1 VTSNHILER
10 PRIICDFE
18 TYSDLDVR
26 DVGAW
31 RYAEHESTEIL
42 CLSYGYAGQK
52 KNIWTPGMEFPQFV
66 IDHIN
71 AGHPIEAHNCQF
83 ERAIWFNILSA
94 KFGVP
99 NPRCWIDTMA
109 SCAYR
114 GLPLGLDEVGSVLD
128 LPVKKDKEGKA
139 LIQKLCKPR
148 KPTKK
153 DPSTR
158 NRDPDLLQKL
168 YDYCIRD
175 SEAEDM
181 LGHTI
186 GDLTPDEFSTWVMD
200 QRINRRGVY
209 VDMEA
214 VLAALHIVN
223 TITENLESE
232 LQKLT
237 KDPTTGEPMV
247 KSGSEVAKIGA
258 WCETQ
263 GVKLPN
269 LQAGTVEDFIK
280 GLYYPIPDNVKRVL
294 EIRQQL
300 SRASAKKLIKFR
312 DCTCVNG
319 RIHGLLQYH
328 GAGTGRWAGRLVQP
342 QNFPRGSIKDIDL
355 LIATIK
361 LREADILALHY
372 GDPMEAIASALR
384 GMFIATPGKTFYVAD
399 FAAIEARVVMWL
411 AGQMDALEAF
421 AKFDRGEGPDI
432 YCVTASKIYKR
443 PIDKKKDPDERQL
456 GKITVLGCFGPE
468 TKVLTDHGVKAI
480 VDVSTDDRVW
490 DGIEWVRHQ
499 GVVDQGLRETI
510 DLMGVDVTP
519 EHRILVGPEWVPAI
533 TVAGPNGSIRCRALE
548 TGSENL
554 PSSDSYPKPSIF
566 QTDDKSGLCKE
577 ESKSLKR
584 VYDIALAGP
593 RNRFTIITGQG
604 PLIVHNCGYQMSGPK
619 LQQQALDSYGVE
631 ITLDMANLMVATFRG
646 DYAEVPMLWKK
657 LEDGAAKAI
666 RFKRTEMIRSP
677 NGVEIV
683 FAYETDKA
691 GNWLSM
697 QLPNGRKLWYFEPG
711 LEPREVQYTDKET
724 GEPKS
729 FTKDSIYYQG
739 RNNKKGG
746 AWGRVYTYGGMLT
759 ENAVQAIARD
769 LMVAAMRR
777 VEKAGFEI
785 VMSVHDEV
793 VAEAEPGR
801 DIHEFEKLVAG
812 PNPAWAKGCPVAA
825 EAWTGKRYRK

>member
-1 VTSNHILER
+1 MHILDR

-18 TYSDLDVR
+18 TFSELDVR
-26 DVGAW
+26 DCGAW
-31 RYAEHESTEIL
+31 RYSEHESTEVL
-42 CLSYGYAGQK
+42 CLSYGYTGK
-52 KNIWTPGMEFPQFV
+52 KKQIWIPGMPFPQFI

-71 AGHPIEAHNCQF
+71 AGYPIEAHNCQF
-83 ERAIWFNILSA
+83 ERAIWFNILSP

-99 NPRCWIDTMA
+99 NPKCWIDTLA
-109 SCAYR
+109 GCAYR
-114 GLPLGLDEVGSVLD
+114 GLPLGLDDVGKVLD
-128 LPVKKDKEGKA
+128 LPIKKDKEGKS

-158 NRDPDLLQKL
+158 NRDPVLLQKL
-168 YDYCIRD
+168 YDYCIQD
-175 SEAEDM
+175 SEAEDV

-186 GDLTPDEFSTWVMD
+186 GDLSRAEFNTWVMD

-214 VLAALHIVN
+214 VLAGLHIVN
-223 TITENLESE
+223 TITDALEAE
-232 LQKLT
+232 LKVLT
-237 KDPTTGEPMV
+237 KHPETGESMV
-247 KSGSEVAKIGA
+247 TSGSEVAKIGA

-280 GLYYPIPDNVKRVL
+280 GVYYAIPDNVKRVL

-312 DCTCVNG
+312 DCTCENG

-342 QNFPRGSIKDIDL
+342 QNFPRGGLSFAKDPATGKEYHGLKGADFMEL
-355 LIATIK
+355 LISTIK
-361 LREADILALHY
+361 TRDAGILAFHY

-384 GMFIATPGKTFYVAD
+384 GMFMASPGKHFYVAD

-411 AGQMDALEAF
+411 AGQLDALEAF

-456 GKITVLGCFGPE
+456 GKITVLGC
-468 TKVLTDHGVKAI
+468 
-480 VDVSTDDRVW
+480 
-490 DGIEWVRHQ
+490 
-499 GVVDQGLRETI
+499 
-510 DLMGVDVTP
+510 
-519 EHRILVGPEWVPAI
+519 
-533 TVAGPNGSIRCRALE
+533 
-548 TGSENL
+548 
-554 PSSDSYPKPSIF
+554 
-566 QTDDKSGLCKE
+566 
-577 ESKSLKR
+577 
-584 VYDIALAGP
+584 
-593 RNRFTIITGQG
+593 
-604 PLIVHNCGYQMSGPK
+604 GYQMSGPK
-619 LQQQALDSYGVE
+619 LQQQALDSYGVG
-631 ITLDMANLMVATFRG
+631 ITLEMANLMVSTFRG
-646 DYAEVPMLWKK
+646 DYDQVPILWKK
-657 LEDGAAKAI
+657 LEDGATRAI
-666 RFKRTEMIRSP
+666 RFKRSEVVRSQ

-711 LEPREVQYTDKET
+711 LEPKTIQYTDKNT
-724 GEPKS
+724 GELKE

-769 LMVAAMRR
+769 LMVDAMIR

-801 DIHEFEKLVAG
+801 DVHAFEKLVAG
-812 PNPAWAKGCPVAA
+812 PNPAWAKDCPVAA
-825 EAWTGKRYRK
+825 EAWSGKRYRK